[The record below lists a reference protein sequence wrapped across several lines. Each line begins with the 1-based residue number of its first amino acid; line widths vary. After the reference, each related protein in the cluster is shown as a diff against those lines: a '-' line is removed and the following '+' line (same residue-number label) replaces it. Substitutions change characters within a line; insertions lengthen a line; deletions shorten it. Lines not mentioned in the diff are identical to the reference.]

1 MMLLTTLVTLV
12 LSVIMAVLVLD
23 HQHRD
28 ETDLRL
34 KTVYR
39 AHLEMVHRYAHR
51 PPPPLIHV
59 EGVAATQL
67 VNAAGRVVSATERVR
82 GQPRMAAFVPA
93 RRPMTV
99 DRRLCDVPGVPWRP

>member
-1 MMLLTTLVTLV
+1 MVHPG
-12 LSVIMAVLVLD
+12 ADDAADHPGDARPARDHGGLVLD

-28 ETDLRL
+28 EPDLRL

-39 AHLEMVHRYAHR
+39 AHLEMVHRFAHR

-82 GQPRMAAFVPA
+82 GSR
-93 RRPMTV
+93 
-99 DRRLCDVPGVPWRP
+99 GWRPSCPHAAP